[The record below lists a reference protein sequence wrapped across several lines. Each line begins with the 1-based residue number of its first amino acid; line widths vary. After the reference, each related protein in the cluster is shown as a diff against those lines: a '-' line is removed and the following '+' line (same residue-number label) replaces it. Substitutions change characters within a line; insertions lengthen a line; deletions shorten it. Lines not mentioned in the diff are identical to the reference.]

1 MSIAAGPFGSPSNL
15 SMPGATVIPVLHY
28 ADVPAACAWL
38 CRTFGFVERLRIS
51 DHRVQLAVGEG
62 AVVVAKG
69 SGSSAAW
76 VGDGQSIMV
85 RVRDV
90 DSHFAQAAGAGARI
104 VSEPTTH
111 VYGERQYSAEDLAG
125 RLWTFSQTV
134 ANASPRSWGGEL
146 VVNSVA

>member
-1 MSIAAGPFGSPSNL
+1 MSIATGPFGSPSNL
-15 SMPGATVIPVLHY
+15 SMPSATVIPVLHY

-38 CRTFGFVERLRIS
+38 CRSFGFVERLRIG
-51 DHRVQLAVGEG
+51 DHRVQLAVGDG
-62 AVVVAKG
+62 AVVVAQV
-69 SGSSAAW
+69 SGSSAAS
-76 VGDGQSIMV
+76 VGAGHSVMV
-85 RVRDV
+85 RLRDV

-134 ANASPRSWGGEL
+134 ENSNPRSWGGEL
-146 VVNSVA
+146 VVNSDA

>member
-1 MSIAAGPFGSPSNL
+1 MSIATGSFGSPSNL
-15 SMPGATVIPVLHY
+15 SMPSATVIPVLHY

-38 CRTFGFVERLRIS
+38 CRSFGFVERLRIG

-62 AVVVAKG
+62 AVVVAQM
-69 SGSSAAW
+69 SGAGAAS
-76 VGDGQSIMV
+76 VGAGHSVMV

-90 DSHFAQAAGAGARI
+90 DAHFAQATVAGART

-134 ANASPRSWGGEL
+134 ANSSPRSWGGEL
-146 VVNSVA
+146 MVDSVA